1 MKLWKSTKDEEIHGG
16 VKPATPP
23 PKPKPDDKNHR
34 PPLRRVEVVFVSG
47 MTRTFVGETVKFGG
61 EITIWEQGTQEI
73 INIPIRNVLYYKAS
87 TVKEERNGIS
97 IQR

>member
-1 MKLWKSTKDEEIHGG
+1 MKLRKNAEGEEVRGG
-16 VKPATPP
+16 VKPAASPPP
-23 PKPKPDDKNHR
+23 PKPNNKNYR

-47 MTRTFVGETVKFGG
+47 MTRTFVGETMKLGG

-73 INIPIRNVLYYKAS
+73 INIPMRNVLYYKAS
-87 TVKEERNGIS
+87 TAKEERNGIS

>member
-1 MKLWKSTKDEEIHGG
+1 MEFLKNAKDKESHGG
-16 VKPATPP
+16 VRPTAPP
-23 PKPKPDDKNHR
+23 PKPMPKSDNYRR
-34 PPLRRVEVVFVSG
+34 PIERVEVVFVSG
-47 MTRTFVGETVKFGG
+47 MTRTFVGKTMKLGG